1 MPLKNIPKSPFQF
14 GSSNVGAGMD
24 AYEIMSIINMFGDK
38 QGAEAGGKAGSNPQH
53 PKTGLGSNNVG
64 NQNIG

>member
-38 QGAEAGGKAGSNPQH
+38 QGVERLEAIHNIQKP
-53 PKTGLGSNNVG
+53 GLVATTSA
-64 NQNIG
+64 IRT